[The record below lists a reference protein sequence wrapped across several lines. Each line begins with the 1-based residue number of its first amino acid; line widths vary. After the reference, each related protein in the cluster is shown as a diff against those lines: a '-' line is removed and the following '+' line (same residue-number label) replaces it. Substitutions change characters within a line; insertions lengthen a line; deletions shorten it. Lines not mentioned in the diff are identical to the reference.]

1 MTVRSFLKAIAGA
14 VALVG
19 MVALAQAEDKTLDP
33 SGTWTWTTPG
43 RNGGPERTFT
53 LTLKNSGGTITG
65 SLSAPGRNGNAN
77 KTDISNAKLEGGT
90 ISFEVSRERNGQTMT
105 TVYKGTLAGDKITG
119 KSKAKDSEGEGRD
132 WTAKRSAAGT
142 TGS

>member
-19 MVALAQAEDKTLDP
+19 MVAYAQAEDKTLDP

-53 LTLKNSGGTITG
+53 LTLKNSDGKITG
-65 SLSAPGRNGNAN
+65 SLSTPGRNGNAN
-77 KTDISNAKLEGGT
+77 KTDISNAKLESGT
-90 ISFEVSRERNGQTMT
+90 LSFEVSRERNGQTMT

-119 KSKAKDSEGEGRD
+119 KTLLKDSDRPGRD
-132 WTAKRSAAGT
+132 WTAKRST